1 MPPAS
6 FLVCHCAGGRN
17 LLVKP
22 GSLNYP
28 FCIDKLRDF
37 PKIVSIWIDNRMT
50 PVKSD
55 SIIFCDE
62 ILHIKGSR
70 HQSVVRKRTQNDWER
85 WSSWQFSCSWYGIPS
100 NDITTISLNFELSLV
115 DFLNVK
121 IHSFPFWPPKH
132 GVHVVFSSPWGYETL
147 PKAAWMNHGIFV

>member
-17 LLVKP
+17 LLVKQ

-85 WSSWQFSCSWYGIPS
+85 
-100 NDITTISLNFELSLV
+100 
-115 DFLNVK
+115 
-121 IHSFPFWPPKH
+121 
-132 GVHVVFSSPWGYETL
+132 
-147 PKAAWMNHGIFV
+147 